1 MTKRVAIVA
10 GLLVQA
16 LAAQTPI
23 MPLAEVRAGMRGV
36 GKTVFSGDR
45 VEEFGVEILGV
56 LENAGPKQSV
66 ILARLYGDP
75 LEETGV
81 LQGMSG
87 SPVYIDGK
95 LVGAVALAF
104 PLATEPIAGIR
115 PIEEMLQGAPPPA
128 PKRAARQVT
137 PWEKNLTR
145 WLEGPAGF
153 LAGGSRMMEIATPVS
168 FSGFTRRTIDYFA
181 PQLRALGLEPRQGMS
196 GGGTRSAEVAPRA
209 KLEPG
214 SMISV
219 LLVTGDMSVGADGTV
234 TYVDGERIYAFG
246 HRFLSVGATEL
257 PFARA
262 EVLALAP
269 NLATSFKISAAR
281 ELLGAITADYS
292 TAVRGELGRR
302 APLVPVSIRVKGPP
316 RGAGAQRVFE
326 YRMEMVNERFLTP
339 FLVQMIVYSAIDATE
354 RTLGTET
361 VVLRGEAE
369 FENGIGP
376 VRLDDVYAG
385 EANVPVQASLGVAA
399 PLAYLLQSGF
409 DELRLKAIRLEVEV
423 FPERRQWVIDQ
434 IWPSRKRVR
443 PGESV
448 DIMVALSGED
458 GAEQIHR
465 VTYRV
470 PPGAPTGPL
479 YFTVADAMTTNLA
492 EYYHLIGQRMRT
504 PTQLVRLLNEL
515 RSNSGVYVRV
525 WRPDR
530 SYKVQGRS
538 LPAPPPSVAL
548 VMGRTQPAAGGAAT
562 GYTSK
567 VAELRIELGDAAV
580 TGSKTIQVEVRE

>member
-1 MTKRVAIVA
+1 MIKRIVIA
-10 GLLVQA
+10 AALAVQA
-16 LAAQTPI
+16 LAAQTQI
-23 MPLAEVRAGMRGV
+23 MPLAEVRPGMRGV

-66 ILARLYGDP
+66 ILARLYGGP

-104 PLATEPIAGIR
+104 PLSTEPIAGIR
-115 PIEEMLQGAPPPA
+115 PIEEMLRGAPEPA
-128 PKRAARQVT
+128 PRPTARLT
-137 PWEKNLTR
+137 PWEKDLTR
-145 WLEGPAGF
+145 SFPQPGEF
-153 LAGGSRMMEIATPVS
+153 LAGGSRMVEIATPVS
-168 FSGFTRRTIDYFA
+168 FSGFTRATVDHFA
-181 PQLRALGLEPRQGMS
+181 PQLRALGLEPRQGVS
-196 GGGTRSAEVAPRA
+196 GGGARSGEVVRGG

-234 TYVDGERIYAFG
+234 TYVDGGRIYAFG

-292 TAVRGELGRR
+292 TAVRGELGRQ
-302 APLVPVSIRVKGPP
+302 APLVPVSITVKGPS
-316 RGAGAQRVFE
+316 RGGGPERVSR
-326 YRMEMVNERFLTP
+326 YRMEMVNERFLSP
-339 FLVQMIVYSAIDATE
+339 FLLQMIVYSAIDATE
-354 RTLGTET
+354 RTLGAET

-385 EANVPVQASLGVAA
+385 EVNVPVQASIGVAA

-409 DELRLKAIRLEVEV
+409 DELRLKAIRLDVEV
-423 FPERRQWVIDQ
+423 FAERRQWLIDQ

-465 VTYRV
+465 VTYKV

-548 VMGRTQPAAGGAAT
+548 VIGRTQPAAGGAAT

-567 VAELRIELGDAAV
+567 VAELRIDLGDAAV